1 MDPLEARNGV
11 ETADVPEEH
20 QGTLGSQGLVPVFGR
35 VLPGRRRRP
44 IAQHGRVVL
53 LPVPLRRRLP
63 PAGAKPL
70 LHHPSHGLQF
80 RRDP

>member
-1 MDPLEARNGV
+1 MDPLEAQNGG
-11 ETADVPEEH
+11 ETAEVREAH
-20 QGTLGSQGLVPVFGR
+20 QSTLGSQGLVPVFGR

-44 IAQHGRVVL
+44 IAHHGRVVL
-53 LPVPLRRRLP
+53 LPVLLRRRLP

-70 LHHPSHGLQF
+70 LHHPSHGLLF